1 MAVDTLRH
9 LLALHVTPANEQ
21 DHAQVAQLAEQE
33 QDVTDTSVEVAS
45 VDQADTGERRMQLE
59 VVKRPQAKK
68 GFVRLTRRWVVE
80 RSFGW
85 TARFNRLA
93 RGYERLPGM
102 LAGWHVLAFIIL
114 MLTHFVALM
123 VQSA

>member
-1 MAVDTLRH
+1 
-9 LLALHVTPANEQ
+9 
-21 DHAQVAQLAEQE
+21 
-33 QDVTDTSVEVAS
+33 
-45 VDQADTGERRMQLE
+45 VDQGDTGDRARQDAADHRMQLE

-68 GFVRLTRRWVVE
+68 GFVRLPGRWVVE

-85 TARFNRLA
+85 AARFNRLA
-93 RGYERLPGM
+93 QGYERLPGM
-102 LAGWHVLAFIIL
+102 LAGWHVLAFIIR